1 MSKLLTGKTAIIYG
15 GGGALGSTAARVFAR
30 EGARVFLVGRAQEKL
45 DKIATEIAASGGEV
59 ETAEIDVFD
68 QQAVEKHADAVAAK
82 AGGID
87 IAFNAVSVMH
97 DQGTQLADLS
107 WEEFMRPVDGS
118 LKAQFNTSKAV
129 SRHMGGERP
138 GVIIN
143 MSEPGAKLAIGGI
156 LGHAVSSAG
165 KEVFTR
171 ILAAE
176 LGPRN
181 IRVLCIRPHAM
192 IDAPA
197 AGSYTEDLFKPIA
210 TASGLSSSEEFV
222 KSLAQGTMIKRLPTL
237 SEAAETAAFL
247 ASDHARSMT
256 ATVVNLTGG
265 ATMD

>member
-1 MSKLLTGKTAIIYG
+1 MLKDKIAVIYG

-30 EGARVFLVGRAQEKL
+30 EGAHVFLVDRTQEKL
-45 DKIATEIAASGGEV
+45 DKIAAEITASGGEV
-59 ETAEIDVFD
+59 ETAEVDVFD
-68 QQAVEKHADAVAAK
+68 QRAVEKHAEAVAAK
-82 AGGID
+82 SGRID

-97 DQGTQLADLS
+97 DQGTQLVDLS
-107 WEEFMRPVDGS
+107 WEEFMRPVDGY

-129 SRHMGGERP
+129 LRHMGGERQ

-143 MSEPGAKLAIGGI
+143 MSEPGSKLAIGGI

-176 LGPRN
+176 LGPKN
-181 IRVLCIRPHAM
+181 IRVLGIRPHAM

-197 AGSYTEDLFKPIA
+197 AGSYTKTLFNKFVSD
-210 TASGLSSSEEFV
+210 SGLSSSEEFMKV
-222 KSLAQGTMIKRLPTL
+222 MEQGTMLKHLPTL
-237 SEAAETAAFL
+237 SEVAETAAFL
-247 ASDHARSMT
+247 ASDHASSMT
-256 ATVVNLTGG
+256 ATVVNVTGG